1 MYFVPA
7 LLLSYYTFDLKLY
20 SSLEDYGLQKMQMVF
35 IYLVRWGSDENGGMK
50 PWFRQE
56 STNVA

>member
-20 SSLEDYGLQKMQMVF
+20 SSLEDYGLQKMADGIHIF
-35 IYLVRWGSDENGGMK
+35 S
-50 PWFRQE
+50 
-56 STNVA
+56 